1 MHRRALLRLACL
13 SPALAFA
20 RPVRAQPAQAA
31 GLIDL
36 MPAFWSAYDGAAGSS
51 VRAEALRKAFF
62 TPHGEVFGAAGLKT
76 DAERIARWLPQFDL
90 IAAQVRRLDGGFM
103 QAYGEHTAHFRAQF
117 PDFERDHA
125 PIYLMPSLF
134 SFDGHLQPWAGRMPL
149 FIGLDG
155 IVRYHGATPDLSVFL
170 DHESFHLYHAQV
182 APQIVMDDKAPLFVS
197 LWVEGLATY
206 VSERLNPGASPLH
219 VLLDDERLLAA
230 DGATRLALAQ
240 GLRAA
245 LDSTAEQDATRFF
258 SAGHAGPEPAR
269 GGYLIGLEAARRI
282 GHDQPLAELARMPR
296 AHVRARLASTL
307 DEMIAAKDA

>member
-20 RPVRAQPAQAA
+20 RSARAQPVQRE
-31 GLIDL
+31 GLVDL
-36 MPAFWSAYDGAAGSS
+36 MPAFWSAYDGVAGTPER
-51 VRAEALRKAFF
+51 VEALRQAFF
-62 TPHGEVFGAAGLKT
+62 TPHGEVFTAAGLKT
-76 DAERIARWLPQFDL
+76 DADRIARWLPQFDL
-90 IAAQVRRLDGGFM
+90 IATQVRRLDGGFTE
-103 QAYGEHTAHFRAQF
+103 AYGQHTAHFRAQF
-117 PDFERDHA
+117 PDFERERA

-134 SFDGHLQPWAGRMPL
+134 SFDGHLQPWGGRMPL

-182 APQIVMDDKAPLFVS
+182 APQIVMDDKAPVFVS

-230 DGATRLALAQ
+230 DDATRLALAQ
-240 GLRAA
+240 GLLDS
-245 LDSTAEQDATRFF
+245 LDSTAEQDAVRFF
-258 SAGHAGPEPAR
+258 SAGHAGPWPAR

-282 GHDQPLAELARMPR
+282 GHGQPLAELARMPR
-296 AHVRARLASTL
+296 EQVRSRLASTL
-307 DEMIAAKDA
+307 EAMVAAKDA